1 MKCKEY
7 EKRDGSIGKTYSLEK
22 GDKFKVNTGE
32 VKEYEG
38 KFGIMYSIEIETDGE
53 DGTQWLRL
61 TGGQAKFFDRFE
73 IMPGTELIAEG
84 YSIDKFPG
92 KEFVGIR
99 YVNKEDIVKKGEGK
113 VPSSPKALPSLDK
126 PKEAVLSSDEETC
139 INQLIGNS
147 AYTPW
152 KTYAKDNVIQFKESL
167 DGVAEKMGLP
177 VNLNGER
184 LEEAF
189 KAFLSRC

>member
-99 YVNKEDIVKKGEGK
+99 YANKEDIVK
-113 VPSSPKALPSLDK
+113 
-126 PKEAVLSSDEETC
+126 KEAVLSSDEETC